1 MKEEL
6 HGSSD
11 DETSSFQAE
20 VTASFNN
27 NRTTT
32 HNMNEQFQRM
42 YINEE
47 ESNEEEEPQNSD
59 GPNSMIFSRVI
70 HGAILRRLFRRTRTP
85 LLSSWGYTFRMRTAS
100 GAAIA
105 RPPRRLSPSPAMLA
119 EATK

>member
-1 MKEEL
+1 MRKLQEVKEEL

-27 NRTTT
+27 NRTTNN
-32 HNMNEQFQRM
+32 NMNEQFQRM

-59 GPNSMIFSRVI
+59 GPNSMINEDKE
-70 HGAILRRLFRRTRTP
+70 RRGEQLDSQNVSPQIVWNEEENSLNTSSNGMNPTTP
-85 LLSSWGYTFRMRTAS
+85 PS
-100 GAAIA
+100 G
-105 RPPRRLSPSPAMLA
+105 L
-119 EATK
+119 